1 VKARVEDVDALK
13 AISPSALA
21 AYVRAEGWTAV
32 ERFGKHSDVY
42 QRSGASELIIP
53 GTAAIADYPEVVLS
67 LLNSIA
73 TEEGRDQLSV
83 YRDLVVADRDVI
95 RVRAPDADDDGSIKI
110 ESGVEL
116 VLHAKDL
123 LMAAAC
129 AAREPR
135 AAYRAGKNKDASDYM
150 GRVRLGQTEQ
160 GSFIV
165 TLLAPATPSLDALG
179 TQTAL
184 WPELASEPFDRK
196 VTRMLA
202 DSLQAASNAAEGAVR
217 NEGLAAFT
225 RAVPKGVNANLCE
238 ALAALIDSG
247 DGLEV
252 AVTWARTRPAP
263 EARRSISFS
272 KAEAGLFREAASQF
286 RSHEPRP
293 DERFEAFVVKLD
305 RDQTRHEGRVTLRA
319 AIDGQP
325 VSIKTTLPPELYSQ
339 ATEANDKRLMISL
352 TGDLKRKGQRWQLD
366 DPRDLNVILDDV
378 SEDDDDTAMMAQ
390 KFP

>member
-1 VKARVEDVDALK
+1 MKARVEDIDALK
-13 AISPSALA
+13 AISPSAMA
-21 AYVRAEGWTAV
+21 AYVRAEGWVAAG
-32 ERFGKHSDVY
+32 RYGKHSDVY
-42 QRSGASELIIP
+42 ERSGSRELIIP
-53 GTAAIADYPEVVLS
+53 GTSRIADYPEVVLS
-67 LLNSIA
+67 LLGIIA
-73 TEEGRDQLSV
+73 QEEGRDQLSV

-129 AAREPR
+129 AAKDPR
-135 AAYRAGKNKDASDYM
+135 ASYRAGKNKDASDYM

-160 GSFIV
+160 GSFVV
-165 TLLAPATPSLDALG
+165 TLLAPVPPSLDLPG
-179 TQTAL
+179 TQERF
-184 WPELASEPFDRK
+184 WPELVDEPFDRR

-202 DSLQAASNAAEGAVR
+202 DSLEAAKGAAEGAVR
-217 NEGLAAFT
+217 NEGLSAFT
-225 RAVPKGVNANLCE
+225 KVVAKGVNANLCE

-247 DGLEV
+247 EGLQV

-263 EARRSISFS
+263 EARRSIEFS
-272 KAEAGLFREAASQF
+272 KAEAGLFKEAASQF

-305 RDQTRHEGRVTLRA
+305 RDQTQSEGQVTLRA
-319 AIDGQP
+319 AIDGQQ
-325 VSIKTTLPPELYSQ
+325 VSIKTILPPDLYSQ
-339 ATEANDKRLMISL
+339 AVEANNKRLMVSL

-366 DPRDLNVILDDV
+366 DPRDLNVIFD
-378 SEDDDDTAMMAQ
+378 EDDGLGSDIN
-390 KFP
+390 